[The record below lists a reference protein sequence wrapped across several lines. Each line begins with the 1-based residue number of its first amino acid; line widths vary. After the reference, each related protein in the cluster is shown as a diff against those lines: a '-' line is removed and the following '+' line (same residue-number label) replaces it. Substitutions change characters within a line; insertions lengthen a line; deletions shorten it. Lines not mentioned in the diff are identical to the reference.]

1 MDDTSDFR
9 KEVTYGYFNARRGLN
24 YKLISPF
31 PLFLAYEN
39 SVFRIGLKKKFSKT
53 SELNFTENSNKEQLD
68 NFNHLRFNS
77 SLMNM
82 QRCSQ
87 RTTKC

>member
-24 YKLISPF
+24 YKLISLF

-39 SVFRIGLKKKFSKT
+39 SVFRIGLKK
-53 SELNFTENSNKEQLD
+53 NSLKLVN
-68 NFNHLRFNS
+68 
-77 SLMNM
+77 
-82 QRCSQ
+82 
-87 RTTKC
+87 